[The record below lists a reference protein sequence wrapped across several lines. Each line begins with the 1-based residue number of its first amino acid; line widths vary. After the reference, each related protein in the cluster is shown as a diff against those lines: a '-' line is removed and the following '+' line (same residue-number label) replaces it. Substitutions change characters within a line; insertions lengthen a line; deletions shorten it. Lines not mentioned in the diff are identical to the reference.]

1 MVFLNEGMAGRVQD
15 FVTLRIGSLWVDV
28 PLGPVQASDSD
39 GSLRTTAASPN
50 MIDHDQ
56 EEVNSTPQDDFT
68 PVVTKASKRR
78 ARRAAAKAR
87 EAATQKR
94 NNNVRKV
101 VASPAAPPSP
111 SQPKVAKLV
120 THKMEP
126 SFRRTTLGEW
136 PVHTKLVSPTK
147 AAQPNVSPK
156 MPGAYSSEHTP
167 SILGVPPTNAEM
179 VVTPSIP
186 NKGVVL
192 SNEPRE
198 SATVKKTNPPERANK
213 GKSGGDGGYF
223 IVLGE

>member
-1 MVFLNEGMAGRVQD
+1 
-15 FVTLRIGSLWVDV
+15 
-28 PLGPVQASDSD
+28 
-39 GSLRTTAASPN
+39 

-56 EEVNSTPQDDFT
+56 EEVNSTLKDDFT

-101 VASPAAPPSP
+101 VACPAAPPSP
-111 SQPKVAKLV
+111 SQPKVAKPV

-136 PVHTKLVSPTK
+136 PVHTNLVSPTT
-147 AAQPNVSPK
+147 AAPNVSPK

-167 SILGVPPTNAEM
+167 SILGAPPTNAEM

-192 SNEPRE
+192 SDEPHE
-198 SATVKKTNPPERANK
+198 SATVKKPTLQNVRTKEKRW
-213 GKSGGDGGYF
+213 
-223 IVLGE
+223 

>member
-1 MVFLNEGMAGRVQD
+1 
-15 FVTLRIGSLWVDV
+15 
-28 PLGPVQASDSD
+28 
-39 GSLRTTAASPN
+39 

-156 MPGAYSSEHTP
+156 IPGAYSSEHTP

-198 SATVKKTNPPERANK
+198 SATAKKTNPPERANK